1 MSKIA
6 LLFPG
11 QGSQYVGMGKDF
23 FDQYEVSKQ
32 VFLEA
37 DRVLNM
43 DLSRIIFFSDEIE
56 LQKTENTQPAILT
69 TSIAILRAFEE
80 EGLNYEYATGLSL
93 GEYSAL
99 VAGDVLDFK
108 DAVNIVRERG
118 KFMEMA
124 VPSNKGA
131 MAAILGLKIENI
143 EFLLESCK
151 DKGTL
156 SVANYNCPGQIVLTG
171 QVGAIEKAV
180 LKAKE
185 LGAKKAV
192 ILNVS
197 GPFHSSML
205 EIAGENLEKELLKY
219 NIKDPK
225 KKIISNIDTKIIK
238 RKDEKS

>member
-118 KFMEMA
+118 SFMERA

-131 MAAILGLKIENI
+131 MAAILGLKVENI
-143 EFLLESCK
+143 EILLETCK
-151 DKGTL
+151 D
-156 SVANYNCPGQIVLTG
+156 I
-171 QVGAIEKAV
+171 
-180 LKAKE
+180 
-185 LGAKKAV
+185 
-192 ILNVS
+192 
-197 GPFHSSML
+197 
-205 EIAGENLEKELLKY
+205 
-219 NIKDPK
+219 
-225 KKIISNIDTKIIK
+225 
-238 RKDEKS
+238 